1 MPTAHLLDFNLME
14 DLAPLCKQILRDDL
28 ENTTL
33 NACPRGQALM
43 KLGVGAS
50 PVCTRGTWG
59 SNALEGGCAVPG

>member
-33 NACPRGQALM
+33 NACPRGRL
-43 KLGVGAS
+43 
-50 PVCTRGTWG
+50 
-59 SNALEGGCAVPG
+59 